1 MRIALV
7 PLGLIAALAA
17 IGFASYSD
25 ARETTPSPDVAL
37 VEVGRFE
44 QPVYVTA
51 PPGDERLFVVER
63 AGRVWIVDHD
73 RRLIRPFLDLSRRVS
88 VAGYEE
94 GLLSLAFAP
103 DYATSGLLY
112 VDYTDLEGR
121 TIVEEF
127 RASSNPNV
135 VDPRSA
141 RKVLV
146 IPNPSRAHH
155 GGHILFGPDRHL
167 YISQGDG
174 GIYRDPTFPAQ
185 SLENLHGKI
194 LRVDPR
200 RQGKR
205 PYGIPPTNPFVDR
218 PGRDEIWVYGL
229 RNPWRI
235 ALAPATGALV
245 IGDVGALIA
254 EELNVAPKAGVNFG
268 WSCLEGTSP
277 YALEP
282 PPSCTDELLPPAI
295 ELVRGSVPVTSPA
308 GVSPTVTRGRPKV
321 DTRLET
327 GEPVCSVVAGVFVQ
341 DPTLPSLVGRHLYGD
356 FCDSSLRA
364 FRIEGGQAV
373 DQRFLGIDILLLSS
387 FGVDAVGRVYAT
399 SLAGPVYRLEAR

>member
-1 MRIALV
+1 MRLV
-7 PLGLIAALAA
+7 LLPLGLIGILAA
-17 IGFASYSD
+17 VGLASRSERTE
-25 ARETTPSPDVAL
+25 ATPNPQVKL

-44 QPVYVTA
+44 QPVYVTS

-63 AGRVWIVDHD
+63 TGKVWVVSRG
-73 RRLIRPFLDLSRRVS
+73 RRLARPFLDLSRRIS
-88 VAGYEE
+88 VDGYEE

-103 DYATSGLLY
+103 DYARSGLLY
-112 VDYTDLEGR
+112 VDYTDEGER

-127 RASSNPNV
+127 RRGTNPDV
-135 VDPRSA
+135 ADPRSA

-155 GGHILFGPDRHL
+155 GGHVLFGPDRYL

-185 SLENLHGKI
+185 GLDNLHGKI
-194 LRVDPR
+194 LRIDPR

-205 PYGIPPTNPFVDR
+205 SYRIPPTNPFVGR

-229 RNPWRI
+229 RNPWRV
-235 ALAPATGALV
+235 AFEPATGALV

-254 EELNVAPKAGVNFG
+254 EEMNVAARAGINFG

-277 YALEP
+277 YAVDP
-282 PPSCTDELLPPAI
+282 PPSCAEELVPPAI
-295 ELVRGSVPVTSPA
+295 ELVRGSVPVTESKGA
-308 GVSPTVTRGRPKV
+308 LPTVTRGRPGL

-327 GEPVCSVVAGVFVQ
+327 GEPVCSIVAGVFVR
-341 DPTLPSLVGRHLYGD
+341 DPALSSLGGRHLYGD
-356 FCDSSLRA
+356 FCDSSLRT
-364 FRIEGGQAV
+364 FRLEGNRAV
-373 DQRFLGIDILLLSS
+373 DRRTLGLDILLLSS
-387 FGVDAVGRVYAT
+387 FGVDAAGRVYAT

>member
-1 MRIALV
+1 MRLV
-7 PLGLIAALAA
+7 LLPLGLIGVLAA
-17 IGFASYSD
+17 VGLASRSERTD
-25 ARETTPSPDVAL
+25 ATPNPQVKL

-44 QPVYVTA
+44 QPLYVTS

-63 AGRVWIVDHD
+63 TGKVWVVSRG
-73 RRLIRPFLDLSRRVS
+73 RRLARPFLDLSRRIS
-88 VAGYEE
+88 VDGYEE

-103 DYATSGLLY
+103 DYARSGLLY
-112 VDYTDLEGR
+112 VDYTDPGER

-127 RASSNPNV
+127 RRGANPDV
-135 VDPRSA
+135 ADPRSA

-155 GGHILFGPDRHL
+155 GGHVLFGPDRYL

-185 SLENLHGKI
+185 RLDNLHGKI
-194 LRVDPR
+194 LRIDPR

-205 PYGIPPTNPFVDR
+205 SYRIPPTNPFVGR

-229 RNPWRI
+229 RNPWRV
-235 ALAPATGALV
+235 AFEPATGALV

-254 EELNVAPKAGVNFG
+254 EEMNVAARAGINFG

-277 YALEP
+277 YAVDP
-282 PPSCTDELLPPAI
+282 PPSCAELASPAI
-295 ELVRGSVPVTSPA
+295 ELVRGSVPVTESKGA
-308 GVSPTVTRGRPKV
+308 LPTMTRGRPQV

-327 GEPVCSVVAGVFVQ
+327 GEPVCSIVTGVFVR
-341 DPTLPSLVGRHLYGD
+341 DPALPSLVGRHLYGD
-356 FCDSSLRA
+356 FCDSSLRS
-364 FRIEGGQAV
+364 FRLEGSRAV
-373 DQRFLGIDILLLSS
+373 DRRALELDVLLLSS
-387 FGVDAVGRVYAT
+387 FGLDAAGRVYAT